1 MEEVSEV
8 RADFVLFEKVGND
21 ELCAPA
27 LPIYTNRKRDPV
39 PALALDVEKSPIN
52 AVPNTPGHGYAL

>member
-8 RADFVLFEKVGND
+8 RAEFVLFEKVGND

-27 LPIYTNRKRDPV
+27 LPIYTNRNAIQPSMS
-39 PALALDVEKSPIN
+39 KS
-52 AVPNTPGHGYAL
+52 LL